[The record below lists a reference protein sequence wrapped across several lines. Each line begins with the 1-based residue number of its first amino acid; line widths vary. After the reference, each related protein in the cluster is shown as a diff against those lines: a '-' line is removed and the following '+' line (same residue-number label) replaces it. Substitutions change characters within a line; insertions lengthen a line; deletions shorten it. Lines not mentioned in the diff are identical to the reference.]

1 MAVDLDPVKD
11 GGATARSK
19 QTGGAAAGES
29 DRKAAANPFD
39 QFDAPEQVAA
49 AAESDRKAAAGA
61 AGARELT
68 ALAMKGNAEAA
79 FLLGVM
85 YAEGD
90 GVAKDS
96 AKAVS
101 YFRQASEK
109 NHRRAQFCLGVFLFN
124 GVGVNQSRKEAA
136 EQWFSAAMG
145 DFEPALFWLR
155 FSAEQGERQHKL
167 HSLCSSVKV
176 GASRRTVLRR

>member
-101 YFRQASEK
+101 YFRQANEK
-109 NHRRAQFCLGVFLFN
+109 IIVAH
-124 GVGVNQSRKEAA
+124 
-136 EQWFSAAMG
+136 
-145 DFEPALFWLR
+145 
-155 FSAEQGERQHKL
+155 
-167 HSLCSSVKV
+167 SSVLECSCSTEL
-176 GASRRTVLRR
+176 A